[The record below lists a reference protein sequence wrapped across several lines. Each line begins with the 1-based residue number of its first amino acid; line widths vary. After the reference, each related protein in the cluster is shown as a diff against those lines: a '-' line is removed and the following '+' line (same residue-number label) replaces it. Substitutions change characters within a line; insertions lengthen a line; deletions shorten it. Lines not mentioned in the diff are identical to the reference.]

1 MRKILNGL
9 KIITAGCIFAL
20 GINVMTGVMAA
31 ESPTLLESHT
41 NDESFSVYVKG
52 VDGDGDV
59 AVQIATSNAQN
70 VETARLSDLDMPM
83 QTLIMVDNSISIPT
97 SDRDKISSLIQ
108 DLIADRLP
116 NEEIAI
122 ATFSESVDKL
132 ADYTSDYSTL
142 KKALDVIEYQDQETY
157 LTDVLYDLI
166 SSEYVNSTED
176 VYKRIIVV
184 SDGVDNKSIGYTK
197 EELTAL
203 LKEYPIPIYTI
214 GCSTGK
220 NNTEL
225 ENMFAISRGTSVDY
239 FLLEDVENTLEIT
252 DSLHEDIDI
261 MKVTVSPSSD
271 IMDGGKKAVK
281 ITFGEGTSISTEI
294 VMPQKVVEDVP
305 EPTTE
310 EAVEETTISEVESE
324 TEVETETEVEKE
336 GGLDSRILI
345 VIVLAVVLVLII
357 IVVVVILIVNGKKK
371 DTGFEQVDED
381 TLNQIGRDN
390 SRSESKTELV
400 ESFRNTDSGNTVAIL
415 DSRSNYQLTLTDVN
429 SPAKSFYVPLSKSV
443 VIGRRAEVC
452 DIALDYDNTVSGRH
466 CEISTRNGK
475 FYVKDLQSGNGTYLN
490 GSRVLTE
497 TEIFSGNI
505 LKLGRLEMRF
515 DVR

>member
-1 MRKILNGL
+1 MCKILNRL
-9 KIITAGCIFAL
+9 KIITIGCIFAL
-20 GINVMTGVMAA
+20 GITVMAA
-31 ESPTLLESHT
+31 EAPVLLESHT

-59 AVQIATSNAQN
+59 AVQIATSNAEK
-70 VETARLSDLDMPM
+70 VEATRLSDLDMPM

-97 SDRDKISSLIQ
+97 SDRDKITSLIQ

-132 ADYTSDYSTL
+132 TDYTNDYSTL
-142 KKALDVIEYQDQETY
+142 KKALDSIEYKDQETY

-176 VYKRIIVV
+176 VYQRIIVI
-184 SDGVDNKSIGYTK
+184 SDGVDNKSLGYTK

-225 ENMFAISRGTSVDY
+225 ENMFAISRSTSVDY
-239 FLLEDVENTLEIT
+239 FLLDDVEDTLEIT
-252 DSLHEDIDI
+252 DSLHEDINI
-261 MKVTVSPSSD
+261 MKLIVTPSSD

-294 VMPQKVVEDVP
+294 VMPQKVVEAVP
-305 EPTTE
+305 ESTIE
-310 EAVEETTISEVESE
+310 EAVEETMVSEVDSE
-324 TEVETETEVEKE
+324 TEIETESEIEKE
-336 GGLDSRILI
+336 GGFDSLILI
-345 VIVLAVVLVLII
+345 VIVLAVILVLII
-357 IVVVVILIVNGKKK
+357 IAVVVIIIVNGKNKN
-371 DTGFEQVDED
+371 TEFEQVDENI
-381 TLNQIGRDN
+381 LNQLGREN
-390 SRSESKTELV
+390 FRQESRTELV
-400 ESFRNTDSGNTVAIL
+400 DSFRNADNGNTVAIL
-415 DSRSNYQLTLTDVN
+415 DQRANYQLTLTDVN
-429 SPAKSFYVPLSKSV
+429 SPARSFYVPLSKSV
-443 VIGRRAEVC
+443 VIGRRAESS
-452 DIALDYDNTVSGRH
+452 DIVLDYDNTVSGRH

-475 FYVKDLQSGNGTYLN
+475 FYVRDLQSGNGTYLN